1 MRTAADDVVREV
13 SLTGSAQVHF
23 PATWVTVITPADSDI
38 LGGEVVV
45 LHGPHGRPT
54 TSALACRCLSGG
66 TTSWPELARVR
77 LSSRGP
83 SPSRP
88 VRSTA

>member
-13 SLTGSAQVHF
+13 SLTGSAQVHP
-23 PATWVTVITPADSDI
+23 PATWVITPADSDI

-54 TSALACRCLSGG
+54 TSTLACRCLSGG

-77 LSSRGP
+77 LSGRGR